1 MANFDSTITELNN
14 LHYFWDYK
22 KICDL
27 IKSLIDNGISIRE
40 IDNNCPKI
48 PIYMI
53 INYLIENEGNNINY
67 INAITNYYNSI
78 QINRQRC
85 LVIADTHIGRLSNN
99 ENYIKNHTYENE
111 RGLFS
116 AYNYALRNGITN
128 VIHLGDLIEG
138 FSDNTQRKIPTR
150 LEQIEYLKKV
160 YPYVNGIKTYLLY
173 GNHDC
178 NLISY
183 DDADKR
189 FHRVCYN
196 TELIGAY
203 SSYIFFCGNRIK
215 LFHESYKNIINNEP
229 PKIKNIELPYD
240 FILDGHGHRYYID
253 DTNRIGLMPS
263 LSSSVPDKNTI
274 GFVEM
279 INEEKEYIFKYFD
292 QNGNEVKS
300 GEKVLIKKKH

>member
-14 LHYFWDYK
+14 LDYNFDHIQIVNSIK
-22 KICDL
+22 K
-27 IKSLIDNGISIRE
+27 LIDNGTSIRE
-40 IDNNCPKI
+40 IDNNCPKLPAYI
-48 PIYMI
+48 I

-67 INAITNYYNSI
+67 INAITHYYNGI

-85 LVIADTHIGRLSNN
+85 LVIADTHIGRFSGN
-99 ENYIKNHTYENE
+99 ENYIKNHIYENE

-128 VIHLGDLIEG
+128 IIHLGDLIEG
-138 FSDNTQRKIPTR
+138 FLDNTQRKIPTC
-150 LEQIEYLKKV
+150 LEQIEQLKKV

-173 GNHDC
+173 GNHDL
-178 NLISY
+178 NLIKRY
-183 DDADKR
+183 YADKR
-189 FHRVCYN
+189 FYRVCYN

-215 LFHESYKNIINNEP
+215 LFHESYKNIINKVP

-279 INEEKEYIFKYFD
+279 IDEEKEYIFKYFD

-300 GEKVLIKKKH
+300 GEKVLLKKKH